1 MLLVLCCWY
10 LGGGGEG
17 GGGDYVVFTLVVV
30 EKGVGATLGAVET
43 RLGLKQMMGAI
54 SVYRLSMRFVVV
66 YTTPSTVN

>member
-1 MLLVLCCWY
+1 MLLVPWWWWRRGWGRHWCC
-10 LGGGGEG
+10 
-17 GGGDYVVFTLVVV
+17 VVFTLVVV